1 MTIFEFFKALLICLS
16 IVIPLMVLISCLAC
30 IQVEDDMNIIKGM
43 KLIIKEM
50 KLIIKW
56 AKEDLR
62 KMINKK

>member
-16 IVIPLMVLISCLAC
+16 IVIPLTVLISCLAC
-30 IQVEDDMNIIKGM
+30 IQVEDDMDIIKVM

-50 KLIIKW
+50 KSIIKW